1 MVAMPAMTRV
11 AATTMLL
18 RRGLRLGAGGLR
30 PCLHLGARGLGLRA
44 GRARRLAPRLLL
56 GLGASGLRLR
66 TRLLLGLG
74 ASGLRLCACLL
85 LSPSASGLGLGTGL
99 RLGLPASETLCL
111 HARCAGGLGSDAL
124 LIARRGLRLG
134 PGGIDLRAGSLPRL
148 HLRALG
154 VSRLC
159 QRLMPLSVEL
169 RGHRRALLRRR
180 R

>member
-18 RRGLRLGAGGLR
+18 RRGLRSRRLRRRVLRLRVGTRGMSLGAGGLCLGAGCLR
-30 PCLHLGARGLGLRA
+30 PCLHLGSRGLGLRA
-44 GRARRLAPRLLL
+44 GLARRLAPRLML

-66 TRLLLGLG
+66 TRQLLGLG
-74 ASGLRLCACLL
+74 ASGQRFCACLL

-99 RLGLPASETLCL
+99 RLGLPASVTLRL

-154 VSRLC
+154 
-159 QRLMPLSVEL
+159 
-169 RGHRRALLRRR
+169 
-180 R
+180 